1 MLIEGSIQHLSGS
14 YRKKFKD
21 RWVQVIEMYKS
32 QDGADMELCPD
43 EVVMNV
49 MKQVKG
55 TKELK

>member
-1 MLIEGSIQHLSGS
+1 
-14 YRKKFKD
+14 
-21 RWVQVIEMYKS
+21 MYKS